1 MKKFAMGLM
10 VVLALTVLST
20 GVVLA
25 QAPQPPAPRGGG
37 MGPGGYGPMRFAAG
51 AGQEGPLHEYMVNA
65 LAQALGIPAEEFEAR
80 REAGE
85 TARAIAL
92 DLGFSAEEIPAMLRE
107 ARLQA
112 WDAAASAGV
121 VSQEL
126 ADWMKTRPFGRRGGN
141 CDGSGKQDGA
151 GWMGGWGFEPSNP

>member
-1 MKKFAMGLM
+1 MKKYALSLL
-10 VVLALTVLST
+10 VVLTLTVLTT

-51 AGQEGPLHEYMVNA
+51 AGQEGPLHEYMVSA
-65 LAQALGIPAEEFEAR
+65 LAEALGIPAEEFESR

-85 TARAIAL
+85 TAYAIAL
-92 DLGFSAEEIPAMLRE
+92 DLGFSAEEIPALLRD

-112 WDAAASAGV
+112 WDAAATAGV

-126 ADWMKTRPFGRRGGN
+126 ADWMKTRPFAERHGD
-141 CDGSGKQDGA
+141 CDGSGHPDGA
-151 GWMGGWGFEPSNP
+151 GWKGGWGYQPSNP